1 MRRNIYGIF
10 FLSMRARS
18 VKLRVCFYFF
28 FFLLCYIIIL
38 WWPRESTNLS
48 ECAETYDIFFRVCA
62 RVQFENIGL
71 FSSAILFHP
80 SLKIFFSQFLRTEQS
95 ISSAGHIELS
105 KNDFLSEGGRVYT
118 GLLLNAQQR

>member
-1 MRRNIYGIF
+1 MRRNIYGICF
-10 FLSMRARS
+10 SFYARTQREIAC
-18 VKLRVCFYFF
+18 LLLFF
-28 FFLLCYIIIL
+28 FFLLCYIIIF
-38 WWPRESTNLS
+38 WWHRESTNLS

-62 RVQFENIGL
+62 RAQFENIGL